1 MQLFL
6 EKIMSDVQA
15 VLTILERR
23 PPFLRTH
30 SLYWACATI
39 IKVILQVQSLYY
51 KKKILQILFHIR
63 YFKNFGKRYLLK
75 TSSKRTNKKWK
86 AIMLVQASEM
96 YFSLRDIKKYISFY
110 QIVCELII
118 ILKYAGIIWQLF
130 TIDWVKIPLINMTP

>member
-23 PPFLRTH
+23 PPFLSTH

-51 KKKILQILFHIR
+51 KKKDSTDIVPYQILQKLWKTLFVKDIL
-63 YFKNFGKRYLLK
+63 
-75 TSSKRTNKKWK
+75 
-86 AIMLVQASEM
+86 
-96 YFSLRDIKKYISFY
+96 
-110 QIVCELII
+110 
-118 ILKYAGIIWQLF
+118 
-130 TIDWVKIPLINMTP
+130 